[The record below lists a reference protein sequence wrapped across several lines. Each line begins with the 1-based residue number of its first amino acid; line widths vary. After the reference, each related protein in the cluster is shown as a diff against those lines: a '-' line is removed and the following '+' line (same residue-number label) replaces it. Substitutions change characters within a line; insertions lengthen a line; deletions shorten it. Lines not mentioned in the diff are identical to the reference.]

1 MSSQL
6 SLLGSNSRQ
15 ALIATFLSIGVLI
28 TGVVLLSLK
37 SSAKTAGDP
46 YTVTTESNSIH
57 LRPRQPRQ
65 RSGGAEAYGDVENGA
80 EGSGARGGSGLKG
93 GKRDDGLG
101 EDGHG
106 DGAEEVMWEVGSL
119 SDSDDDERKKPLGPG
134 RRGDSHDDEL
144 RRDDEDG
151 QVEARKNGASQPGG
165 RGERRG
171 LLGGG
176 DDADA
181 EEEVRVI
188 AGRI

>member
-1 MSSQL
+1 M
-6 SLLGSNSRQ
+6 
-15 ALIATFLSIGVLI
+15 
-28 TGVVLLSLK
+28 
-37 SSAKTAGDP
+37 
-46 YTVTTESNSIH
+46 
-57 LRPRQPRQ
+57 
-65 RSGGAEAYGDVENGA
+65 
-80 EGSGARGGSGLKG
+80 KG

-106 DGAEEVMWEVGSL
+106 DGAEEVRWEVGSL

-151 QVEARKNGASQPGG
+151 EGEARQNGASQPGG